1 LAVLAVV
8 ALARGEAVQEKRGVV
23 AGQQA
28 YTSQQTY
35 AAPAPAS
42 IAYTKVQQPVQK
54 AVVAPQPQFY
64 SQQAAAPAAYAVPTV
79 QQQYQYQ
86 PQAQAVAYAQ
96 PGLAKYAAAPA
107 DAAKLQVAAYR
118 PQFSLANDV
127 SSFTYSSPVVTY
139 NNLGL
144 LSQVV
149 GKIANPGQA
158 KVAAAPAPVAYQAQA
173 QKVAYPQPS
182 PVAYAAPA
190 QLQQAKYALQA
201 QQPQRLVAAA
211 PQQYFS
217 QVPQQAYAAAPQ
229 AAYQQAQAQAYTSQ
243 SVPQSLYS
251 QAPQYYNAAQQ
262 AKQVNPGVSYAQ

>member
-107 DAAKLQVAAYR
+107 DAAKVSVG
-118 PQFSLANDV
+118 SLHSD
-127 SSFTYSSPVVTY
+127 S
-139 NNLGL
+139 
-144 LSQVV
+144 
-149 GKIANPGQA
+149 
-158 KVAAAPAPVAYQAQA
+158 
-173 QKVAYPQPS
+173 
-182 PVAYAAPA
+182 
-190 QLQQAKYALQA
+190 
-201 QQPQRLVAAA
+201 
-211 PQQYFS
+211 
-217 QVPQQAYAAAPQ
+217 
-229 AAYQQAQAQAYTSQ
+229 
-243 SVPQSLYS
+243 
-251 QAPQYYNAAQQ
+251 
-262 AKQVNPGVSYAQ
+262 